1 MSIEA
6 KRKLEE
12 EAEERAAHLKRQLV
26 LSWPWKK
33 RISDGE
39 FNGNV
44 WSLLDDVKDEERN
57 SDISGRVS
65 VPADGVQDGEFD
77 GNVWSLLD
85 DVKGEERNSDSS
97 GAAHVPAGDV
107 TVEECLSDSFGR
119 VPSTVFEEGDYGV
132 TSAEESEAENSRDE
146 SRSAEKSREQSGSA
160 HDDQQREPRLVAAGG
175 LERRY
180 WRQHTLHAL
189 LLQAGWTENI
199 EFLEDDRVQAMRD
212 AVLQKR
218 QEYCDLKRLPADSV
232 LTASQASEIIA
243 GWRHE
248 SVAGNQG
255 SSNRKGKR
263 RKKAPRKRK
272 LFSDYLYEVYGGYKI
287 VQVLLRAG
295 VMDAALVKSYAQ
307 EILKGRPPKASGG
320 VPVPA
325 VPTARTAPP
334 KSVRRETRWSENRLW
349 TCTDRRKPCR
359 ITDVVAP
366 WRIQRGKCAGRCQ
379 RCGNDWANAGEC
391 EVCHVVCG
399 RCCIWDGHGV
409 CQDCPKIDRR
419 REYGSF
425 DFAVD
430 RVIYHWQQTRA
441 YVSLKAE

>member
-97 GAAHVPAGDV
+97 GAAPVPAGDV

-160 HDDQQREPRLVAAGG
+160 HDDSRDEPRLVAAGG

-180 WRQHTLHAL
+180 
-189 LLQAGWTENI
+189 
-199 EFLEDDRVQAMRD
+199 
-212 AVLQKR
+212 
-218 QEYCDLKRLPADSV
+218 
-232 LTASQASEIIA
+232 
-243 GWRHE
+243 
-248 SVAGNQG
+248 
-255 SSNRKGKR
+255 
-263 RKKAPRKRK
+263 
-272 LFSDYLYEVYGGYKI
+272 
-287 VQVLLRAG
+287 
-295 VMDAALVKSYAQ
+295 
-307 EILKGRPPKASGG
+307 
-320 VPVPA
+320 
-325 VPTARTAPP
+325 
-334 KSVRRETRWSENRLW
+334 
-349 TCTDRRKPCR
+349 
-359 ITDVVAP
+359 
-366 WRIQRGKCAGRCQ
+366 
-379 RCGNDWANAGEC
+379 
-391 EVCHVVCG
+391 
-399 RCCIWDGHGV
+399 
-409 CQDCPKIDRR
+409 
-419 REYGSF
+419 
-425 DFAVD
+425 
-430 RVIYHWQQTRA
+430 
-441 YVSLKAE
+441 